1 MSQPKITSKIIA
13 LLLAVIVAIG
23 VYFPAK
29 PANAQAV
36 VTDTVTE
43 AQTTISAT
51 ANQTAAEQSTL
62 DVIQNTLSKAYNYI
76 TSKATNGM
84 WIKEYILDPLAWAVA
99 KSLVQQI
106 VNSTV
111 KWINSGFSG
120 SPSFV
125 TNPTQ
130 FFENV
135 GDQATGAFLA
145 QNGPLSSLCSPISL
159 NVRLA
164 IALDRGGT
172 GPSPYTCTL
181 SKIINNVQGAT
192 INGFTAGDFSQGGWP
207 AFAALAEPQNSF
219 YGAYIEAESNLSAN
233 IAKQTQQI
241 KNELQQGQGFLTFKE
256 CKDDSSI
263 TDDQANRADISG
275 DSSIKYNDKTG
286 SYQRCTNSTPG
297 STISASLNKALGAPQ
312 DSLITADEI
321 DEIIGALASQL
332 INQVLG
338 PGGLLGTTQSS
349 GGGGTPSYLTRIEAE
364 ASVANGEAAGS
375 LGQTFTSQ
383 ISTAIGYENQVR
395 GYEDSSL
402 QILGVAQN
410 AYSSA
415 LLQCQNNSAV
425 TYQINNDTR
434 DGSSGTINSLISQLQ
449 IEDDN
454 ASTTLTALNNFSQEI
469 STVTSTDD
477 LNTLMQEWNQASS
490 QLPSADNVSAAQ
502 GENTNMQAE
511 AALATSTAA
520 TYQSQCAGSSGP
532 PF

>member
-1 MSQPKITSKIIA
+1 MKQPKIKSKIIA
-13 LLLAVIVAIG
+13 LLLAVIVASG
-23 VYFPAK
+23 VYFLAK
-29 PANAQAV
+29 PAHAQVATIDATNIV
-36 VTDTVTE
+36 
-43 AQTTISAT
+43 QTTKSAISNET
-51 ANQTAAEQSTL
+51 TAAKSTL
-62 DVIQNTLSKAYNYI
+62 SAAYNSI

-111 KWINSGFSG
+111 NWINSGFSG

-164 IALDRGGT
+164 IALDRAGVGQ
-172 GPSPYTCTL
+172 SPYTCTL

-207 AFAALAEPQNSF
+207 AFATLAEPQNSF

-233 IAKQTQQI
+233 IAKQAQQI
-241 KNELQQGQGFLTFKE
+241 NNELQQGQGFLTFKE

-286 SYQRCTNSTPG
+286 SYQRCINKTPG
-297 STISASLNKALGAPQ
+297 SVISSSLNKALGASQ

-332 INQVLG
+332 VNKVLG
-338 PGGLLGTTQSS
+338 TGGLLGTSQPSNGHS
-349 GGGGTPSYLTRIEAE
+349 SYLSQIEGEVNA
-364 ASVANGEAAGS
+364 ANSSAAGS
-375 LGQTFTSQ
+375 LGQTFSSQ
-383 ISTAIGYENQVR
+383 ISTTIGYENQVK

-402 QILGVAQN
+402 QILSVAQD
-410 AYSSA
+410 AYSGA
-415 LLQCQNNSAV
+415 LLACQNNSAV
-425 TYQINNDTR
+425 TYQINNDTS
-434 DGSSGTINSLISQLQ
+434 DGSSGTINSLIGQLQ

-454 ASTTLTALNNFSQEI
+454 ASSTLTALNNFSQEV

-477 LNTLMQEWNQASS
+477 LNTLMQEWNQASG

-520 TYQSQCAGSSGP
+520 TYQSECASSGSS

>member
-1 MSQPKITSKIIA
+1 MRQPKIKSKIIA

-29 PANAQAV
+29 LANATGVPVIDAGNITQS
-36 VTDTVTE
+36 
-43 AQTTISAT
+43 TISAT
-51 ANQTAAEQSTL
+51 QNTVTAAKSTL
-62 DVIQNTLSKAYNYI
+62 SAAYNFI

-84 WIKEYILDPLAWAVA
+84 WIKEYVLDPLAWAVA

-164 IALDRGGT
+164 IALDRAGVGQ
-172 GPSPYTCTL
+172 SPYTCTL

-207 AFAALAEPQNSF
+207 AFATLAEPQNSF
-219 YGAYIEAESNLSAN
+219 YGAYLEAQSSLSVNISNRQAQVNLDLNRGS
-233 IAKQTQQI
+233 
-241 KNELQQGQGFLTFKE
+241 GFLSFPVCT
-256 CKDDSSI
+256 DDPSI
-263 TDDQANRADISG
+263 TDTDAVYDP
-275 DSSIKYNDKTG
+275 SIKYNAKTNV
-286 SYQRCTNSTPG
+286 YQHCEQKTPG
-297 STISASLNKALGAPQ
+297 SVISASLNKALGASQ
-312 DSLITADEI
+312 DTLVTADEI
-321 DEIIGALASQL
+321 DEIIGALAAQL
-332 INQVLG
+332 VNQVLG
-338 PGGLLGTTQSS
+338 PSGLLGTSQPSNGHS
-349 GGGGTPSYLTRIEAE
+349 SYLSQIQSEVNA
-364 ASVANGEAAGS
+364 ANSSAAGS

-383 ISTAIGYENQVR
+383 ISTTIDYENQVK

-410 AYSSA
+410 AYFSA
-415 LLQCQNNSAV
+415 LLACQNNSV
-425 TYQINNDTR
+425 ITNQINNDTS
-434 DGSSGTINSLISQLQ
+434 DGSSGTINSLIGQLQ

-454 ASTTLTALNNFSQEI
+454 ASSTLTALNNFSQEI
-469 STVTSTDD
+469 STVTSTDQ
-477 LNTLMQEWNQASS
+477 LNTLMQEWNQASG

>member
-1 MSQPKITSKIIA
+1 MKQPKITSKIIA
-13 LLLAVIVAIG
+13 LLLTVIVVIG

-29 PANAQAV
+29 TTHAQVAV
-36 VTDTVTE
+36 IDSGNITQSTIT
-43 AQTTISAT
+43 ATQTTLDAG
-51 ANQTAAEQSTL
+51 AN
-62 DVIQNTLSKAYNYI
+62 ILSKAYNYI
-76 TSKATNGM
+76 TSRATNGI

-159 NVRLA
+159 NIRLA
-164 IALDRGGT
+164 LALDRAGVGQ
-172 GPSPYTCTL
+172 SPYTCTL

-192 INGFTAGDFSQGGWP
+192 INGFTAGDFRQGGWP
-207 AFAALAEPQNSF
+207 AFVTLAEPQNSF
-219 YGAYIEAESNLSAN
+219 YGAYLEAQSSLSAN

-241 KNELQQGQGFLTFKE
+241 NNELMQGQGFLTFKE
-256 CKDDSSI
+256 CKDDPSI
-263 TDDQANRADISG
+263 TGDQANQADISG

-297 STISASLNKALGAPQ
+297 SVISASLNKALGAGQ
-312 DSLITADEI
+312 DSLVTADEI
-321 DEIIGALASQL
+321 NEIIGALAGQL
-332 INQVLG
+332 VNKVLG
-338 PGGLLGTTQSS
+338 PGGLLGTSQPSNGHS
-349 GGGGTPSYLTRIEAE
+349 SYLSQIEAE
-364 ASVANGEAAGS
+364 ANAANSNTAGS
-375 LGQTFTSQ
+375 LGQTFSSQ
-383 ISTAIGYENQVR
+383 ISTAIGYENQVKS
-395 GYEDSSL
+395 YEDSSL

-415 LLQCQNNSAV
+415 LLQCQNNSVV
-425 TYQINNDTR
+425 TNQINNDTS
-434 DGSSGTINSLISQLQ
+434 DGSSGTINSLIGQLQ

-454 ASTTLTALNNFSQEI
+454 ASTTLTALNNFSQEV
-469 STVTSTDD
+469 STVTSTND
-477 LNTLMQEWNQASS
+477 LNTLMQEWNQASG

-511 AALATSTAA
+511 VALATSTAA
-520 TYQSQCAGSSGP
+520 TYQSECAASSGP